1 MASTIPC
8 PDEIQSMEAAY
19 QNESFLESL
28 PRGYRFCPLD
38 HELIVHY
45 LKNKNRNL
53 PLPPNRI
60 KEVYNLEEYKAC
72 GEREGYFFT
81 HRKFRNGNRT
91 NRTAGDGFWKAT
103 VADRPVHNGVTLV
116 GYKKALVFY
125 RGKPPGIKTD
135 WLMQEYRVVE
145 EDDPPPAAATINGA
159 NHMRLDDFVL
169 CRIYNHKADKG
180 SMGPQKNEV
189 TGPSSPPQPQPP
201 PPARLSDEDS
211 TEASHE
217 QADHLPEQSLQRP
230 DEEFS
235 NGITYNMSSRASYIL
250 QNLISCLYPSMHF
263 VDYLQSKG
271 YSVSFLESDNLS
283 IEDLFQDCE
292 PVDLPSSPVISL
304 PMMDASSSSMQISM
318 DNQPSTSQPSSID
331 HELWD
336 TLQLPDLDSSTEEY
350 FQNCDPLAQSIEDW
364 HDQLWQDLVQKQE
377 LLPEQE
383 PLPPQSPP
391 LAQPSLPPPL
401 KRRRLG

>member
-28 PRGYRFCPLD
+28 PR
-38 HELIVHY
+38 
-45 LKNKNRNL
+45 
-53 PLPPNRI
+53 
-60 KEVYNLEEYKAC
+60 EEYKAC

-189 TGPSSPPQPQPP
+189 TGPSSPPQPPP
-201 PPARLSDEDS
+201 PPPATATARLSDEDS

-292 PVDLPSSPVISL
+292 PVDLPSSPVVVLAQQSSL

-318 DNQPSTSQPSSID
+318 DNQPSTSKPPPFSLSCEDFLLDCDPVDLQPS
-331 HELWD
+331 
-336 TLQLPDLDSSTEEY
+336 
-350 FQNCDPLAQSIEDW
+350 PLAQ
-364 HDQLWQDLVQKQE
+364 QQ
-377 LLPEQE
+377 
-383 PLPPQSPP
+383 PPPPP
-391 LAQPSLPPPL
+391 LAQQSSLPPL
-401 KRRRLG
+401 QKHRRLTE